1 VHVNYKLKD
10 MEEKKLDI
18 NSIIGFL
25 LIGAILLYM
34 LWQNQPTPE
43 QLAEQE
49 KAKQEQL
56 ATESA
61 NQAAA
66 EMAITDNSN
75 NNQLPTD
82 SLGLASLKNQIG
94 DFAYA
99 LTLPSATTNVTTF
112 ENEVLALKID
122 NKGGF
127 ISEVRLKSYV
137 NHDSVPVYLIK
148 DGSSVFNLNFAI
160 SDNRTLNSTNL
171 YFQPTLSTSG
181 DNQVLSMRL
190 KVSETQF
197 LEYRY
202 ELKPNDYMLGFSVKS
217 QGLSNVLNTSQ
228 DVQLD
233 WKFKAHRQDQ
243 SISFENRYTRLTY
256 QHEGDKINKLSQG
269 GDDDESESDVA
280 WLSFRQHF
288 FSTILVPDTAFKTV
302 DLKSFDLVQDE
313 TLDTLFTKRYEVS
326 LPLSYSGGELAH
338 NMNIYYGPTYDD
350 ILNKYD
356 RNLEA
361 SIPFGWGIFG
371 WINKAVFSPLYAWLT
386 NYLPYGLAIIVMTIM
401 VKILLSFVQYKQFL
415 SQAKMRIL
423 KPELDAIREKYK
435 NNKMKA
441 QQETLAV
448 QNKAGASPLSGCLP
462 GMLQMPV
469 FYALFMFFPIAF
481 ELRQKSF
488 LWVDDLS
495 SYDSIAELP
504 FNVPFYGDH
513 ISLFP
518 ILASIAIFFY
528 MKMTTGQ
535 QMATQPT
542 QEGMPDMGKMMKY
555 MIYLSP
561 VIMLVFFNNYASG
574 LSLYYFISNLISI
587 GIMIVIKNY
596 IIDEDKVLAKIQVSK
611 AKPKKQNRF
620 QKKMAEIMEQA
631 EAQKAAQQKRKK

>member
-1 VHVNYKLKD
+1 

-56 ATESA
+56 ASEAA
-61 NQAAA
+61 NQVAT
-66 EMAITDNSN
+66 ELTITNNSN
-75 NNQLPTD
+75 DNQLPTD
-82 SLGLASLKNQIG
+82 PQGLASLKNKIG

-99 LTLPSATTNVTTF
+99 LTLASANNTTTTF

-127 ISEVRLKSYV
+127 ISEVKLKSYV

-148 DGSSVFNLNFAI
+148 DGSSVFNLNFAT
-160 SDNRTLNSTNL
+160 SDNRTLNTTNL

-217 QGLSNVLNTSQ
+217 QGLSNILNTSQ

-256 QHEGDKINKLSQG
+256 QHEGDKINKLSQT
-269 GDDDESESDVA
+269 GDDDETESDLS
-280 WLSFRQHF
+280 WISFRQHF
-288 FSTILVPDTAFKTV
+288 FSTILVPDTPIKTA
-302 DLKSFDLVQDE
+302 DLKSFNLVGDE
-313 TLDTLFTKRYEVS
+313 TVDTLFTKRYEIS
-326 LPLSYSGGELAH
+326 LPLTYSGGELTH

-401 VKILLSFVQYKQFL
+401 VKIVLSFVQYKQFL
-415 SQAKMRIL
+415 SQAKMKIL

-504 FNVPFYGDH
+504 FNIPFYGDH

-555 MIYLSP
+555 MIYFSP
-561 VIMLVFFNNYASG
+561 VLMLVFFNNYASG

-587 GIMIVIKNY
+587 GIMIVIKNF

>member
-1 VHVNYKLKD
+1 

-56 ATESA
+56 AT
-61 NQAAA
+61 QAAQNA
-66 EMAITDNSN
+66 NDALTLTENAN
-75 NNQLPTD
+75 NKLPSD
-82 SLGLASLKNQIG
+82 SVALASMKNKIG

-99 LTLPSATTNVTTF
+99 LSLPSAADTTTTF
-112 ENEVLALKID
+112 ENEVLALEID

-127 ISEVRLKSYV
+127 VSEVKLKNYV

-148 DGSSVFNLNFAI
+148 DGSSVFNLNFAT
-160 SDNRTLNSTNL
+160 SDNRTLNSSNL

-181 DNQVLSMRL
+181 ENQVLSMRL

-243 SISFENRYTRLTY
+243 SITFENRYTRLTY
-256 QHEGDKINKLSQG
+256 QHEGDKINKLSQT
-269 GDDDESESDVA
+269 GDDDEVESELS
-280 WLSFRQHF
+280 WISFRQHF
-288 FSTILVPDTAFKTV
+288 FSTILVPDTPFKTA
-302 DLKSFDLVQDE
+302 DLKSFNLVNDE
-313 TLDTLFTKRYEVS
+313 SVDTLFTKRYEVQ
-326 LPLSYSGGELAH
+326 LPLGFSGGELAH

-371 WINKAVFSPLYAWLT
+371 WINKAIFSPLYAWLT
-386 NYLPYGLAIIVMTIM
+386 NYLSYGIAIIVMTII

-462 GMLQMPV
+462 GLLQMPV

-504 FNVPFYGDH
+504 INIPFYGDH

-542 QEGMPDMGKMMKY
+542 QEGMPDMAKMMKY

-561 VIMLVFFNNYASG
+561 IVMLIFFNNYASG
-574 LSLYYFISNLISI
+574 LSLYYFVSNLISI
-587 GIMIVIKNY
+587 GIMLVIKNY

-611 AKPKKQNRF
+611 SKPKKQNRF
-620 QKKMAEIMEQA
+620 QKKMAEIMAQA
-631 EAQKAAQQKRKK
+631 EAQKEAQQKRKK

>member
-1 VHVNYKLKD
+1 

-25 LIGAILLYM
+25 LIGGILLYM

-49 KAKQEQL
+49 EAKQEQL
-56 ATESA
+56 ATEAA
-61 NQAAA
+61 NQTAA
-66 EMAITDNSN
+66 ELTITDNSS

-82 SLGLASLKNQIG
+82 SLGLASLKNKIG

-99 LTLPSATTNVTTF
+99 LTLPSATNNITTF

-127 ISEVRLKSYV
+127 ISEVKLKSYV

-148 DGSSVFNLNFAI
+148 DGSSVFNLNFAT

-243 SISFENRYTRLTY
+243 SVSFENRYTRLTY
-256 QHEGDKINKLSQG
+256 QHEGDKINKLSQTG
-269 GDDDESESDVA
+269 EDDETESDIA

-288 FSTILVPDTAFKTV
+288 FSTILVPDAPFKTA
-302 DLKSFDLVQDE
+302 DLKSFDLVKDE
-313 TLDTLFTKRYEVS
+313 TVDTLFTKRYEVQ
-326 LPLSYSGGELAH
+326 LPLSFSGGELAH

-350 ILNKYD
+350 ILSKYD

-386 NYLPYGLAIIVMTIM
+386 NYLSYGIAIIVMTIM
-401 VKILLSFVQYKQFL
+401 VKIVLSFVQYKQFL

-441 QQETLAV
+441 QQETMAV

-504 FNVPFYGDH
+504 YNIPFYGDH

-620 QKKMAEIMEQA
+620 QKKMADIMAQA
-631 EAQKAAQQKRKK
+631 EAQKEAQQKRKK

>member
-1 VHVNYKLKD
+1 

-43 QLAEQE
+43 ELAAQEQ
-49 KAKQEQL
+49 AKQEQL
-56 ATESA
+56 ATEA
-61 NQAAA
+61 AQQAADA
-66 EMAITDNSN
+66 LTLTDNTISN
-75 NNQLPTD
+75 LSTD
-82 SLGLASLKNQIG
+82 SLALARMKTKIG

-99 LTLPSATTNVTTF
+99 LSLPSATDTTTTF

-127 ISEVRLKSYV
+127 ISEVKLKNYV

-148 DGSSVFNLNFAI
+148 DGSSVFNLNFAT
-160 SDNRTLNSTNL
+160 SDNRTLNSSNL

-181 DNQVLSMRL
+181 ANQVLSMRL

-233 WKFKAHRQDQ
+233 WKFEAHRQDQ
-243 SISFENRYTRLTY
+243 SITFENRYTRLTY
-256 QHEGDKINKLSQG
+256 QHEGDKINKLSQT
-269 GDDDESESDVA
+269 GDDDEVESELS
-280 WLSFRQHF
+280 WISFRQHF
-288 FSTILVPDTAFKTV
+288 FSTILVPDTPFKTAE
-302 DLKSFDLVQDE
+302 LKSFNLVNDE
-313 TLDTLFTKRYEVS
+313 TVDTLFTKRYEVQ
-326 LPLSYSGGELAH
+326 LPLGFSGGELTH

-371 WINKAVFSPLYAWLT
+371 WINKAIFSPLYAWLT
-386 NYLPYGLAIIVMTIM
+386 NYLSYGIAIIVMTII

-462 GMLQMPV
+462 GLLQMPV

-504 FNVPFYGDH
+504 FTIPFYGDH

-518 ILASIAIFFY
+518 VLASIAIFFY

-542 QEGMPDMGKMMKY
+542 QEGMPDMTKMMKY

-587 GIMIVIKNY
+587 GIMLVIKNY

-620 QKKMAEIMEQA
+620 QKKMAEIMAQA
-631 EAQKAAQQKRKK
+631 EAQKEAQQKLKK

>member
-1 VHVNYKLKD
+1 
-10 MEEKKLDI
+10 MEDKKLDL

-43 QLAEQE
+43 QLAAQE
-49 KAKQEQL
+49 EAQQEQI
-56 ATESA
+56 AAEAA
-61 NQAAA
+61 NAAAA
-66 EMAITDNSN
+66 ELTNTSAFSATALS
-75 NNQLPTD
+75 D
-82 SLGLASLKNQIG
+82 SLALARFKNTVG

-99 LTLPSATTNVTTF
+99 LTLPSATAQHTTF
-112 ENEVLALKID
+112 ENELLALKVD

-127 ISEVRLKSYV
+127 ISEVKLKNYV

-148 DGSSVFNLNFAI
+148 DGSSEFNLNFATT
-160 SDNRTLNSTNL
+160 DNRTLNSSDL
-171 YFQPTLSTSG
+171 YFEPTLSTSG

-202 ELKPNDYMLGFSVKS
+202 ELKPNDYMLGFSVRS
-217 QGLSNVLNTSQ
+217 QGLSNVLNSSKE
-228 DVQLD
+228 VQLD
-233 WKFKAHRQDQ
+233 WKYKAHRQDQ
-243 SISFENRYTRLTY
+243 SITFENRYTRMTY
-256 QHEGDKINKLSQG
+256 KHEGDKVNKLSQT
-269 GDDDESESDVA
+269 GDDEETEVDLE
-280 WLSFRQHF
+280 WISFRQHF
-288 FSTILVPDTAFKTV
+288 FSSILVPEVPFKTA
-302 DLKSFDLVQDE
+302 DLKSFNLVEDE
-313 TLDTLFTKRYEVS
+313 TVDTLFTKRYEIS
-326 LPLSYSGGELAH
+326 LPLNFSGGELTH
-338 NMNIYYGPTYDD
+338 NMAIYYGPTYDK
-350 ILNKYD
+350 ILKTYD

-386 NYLPYGLAIIVMTIM
+386 NYLPYGIAIIVMTIM
-401 VKILLSFVQYKQFL
+401 VKILLSFVQYKQFMT
-415 SQAKMRIL
+415 QAKTKIL
-423 KPELDAIREKYK
+423 KPELDALREKYK
-435 NNKMKA
+435 NNKMKL
-441 QQETLAV
+441 QQETLAL

-462 GMLQMPV
+462 GLLQMPI

-481 ELRQKSF
+481 ELRQKPF

-495 SYDSIAELP
+495 SYDSILELP
-504 FNVPFYGDH
+504 FNIPFYGDH
-513 ISLFP
+513 VSLFP

-555 MIYLSP
+555 MIYFSP
-561 VIMLVFFNNYASG
+561 ILMLVFFNNYASG

-587 GIMIVIKNY
+587 GIMIVIKNF

-620 QKKMAEIMEQA
+620 QKKMAEIMAQA
-631 EAQKAAQQKRKK
+631 EAQKEAQQRRKK

>member
-1 VHVNYKLKD
+1 

-56 ATESA
+56 TSEAA
-61 NQAAA
+61 NQVATDLT
-66 EMAITDNSN
+66 ITNNSN
-75 NNQLPTD
+75 DNQLPTD
-82 SLGLASLKNQIG
+82 PQGLASLKNKIG

-127 ISEVRLKSYV
+127 ISEVKLKSYV

-148 DGSSVFNLNFAI
+148 DGSSVFNLNFAT
-160 SDNRTLNSTNL
+160 SDNRTLNTTNL

-256 QHEGDKINKLSQG
+256 QHEGDKINKLSQT
-269 GDDDESESDVA
+269 GDDDETESDLS
-280 WLSFRQHF
+280 WISFRQHF
-288 FSTILVPDTAFKTV
+288 FSTILVPDTPIKTA
-302 DLKSFDLVQDE
+302 DLKSFNLVGDE
-313 TLDTLFTKRYEVS
+313 TVDTLFTKRYEIR
-326 LPLSYSGGELAH
+326 LPLTFSGGELTH

-401 VKILLSFVQYKQFL
+401 VKIVLSFVQYKQFL
-415 SQAKMRIL
+415 SQAKMKIL

-504 FNVPFYGDH
+504 FNIPFYGDH

-555 MIYLSP
+555 MIYFSP
-561 VIMLVFFNNYASG
+561 ILMLVFFNNYASG

-587 GIMIVIKNY
+587 GIMIVIKNF

>member
-1 VHVNYKLKD
+1 

-82 SLGLASLKNQIG
+82 SQGLASMKNQIG

-148 DGSSVFNLNFAI
+148 DGSSVFNLNFAT

-269 GDDDESESDVA
+269 GDDDDTESDVA

-313 TLDTLFTKRYEVS
+313 TIDTLFTKRYEVS

-371 WINKAVFSPLYAWLT
+371 WINKAIFSPLYAWLT

-587 GIMIVIKNY
+587 GIMLVIKNY

-620 QKKMAEIMEQA
+620 QKKMAEIMDQA
-631 EAQKAAQQKRKK
+631 EAHKAAQQKRKK